1 MSEADL
7 WRSEAAKLRAHAG
20 GVSDDLTREQLL
32 VFAED
37 CEDEARRRD
46 GADVLRWRA

>member
-1 MSEADL
+1 MSEADS
-7 WRSEAAKLRAHAG
+7 WRSEAAKLRARAG
-20 GVSDDLTREQLL
+20 DVADDLMREQLL

-37 CEDEARRRD
+37 CEEEARRRD